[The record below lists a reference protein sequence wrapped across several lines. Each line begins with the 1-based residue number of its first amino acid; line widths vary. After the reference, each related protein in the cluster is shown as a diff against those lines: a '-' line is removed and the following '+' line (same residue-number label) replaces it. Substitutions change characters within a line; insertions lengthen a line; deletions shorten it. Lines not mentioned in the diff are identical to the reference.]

1 MVKLKSWE
9 RSLNIVLTLEGIL
22 VRFPLILVNLK
33 TYREGMGENAVNLT
47 KIAEQVHLKT
57 GTSIAVAPQTVDVK
71 LVIEAAETP
80 VFAQHIDPAG
90 FGQYTG
96 HILPEAMAEAGCS
109 GTLINH
115 SERQLPIE
123 VIRNSVR
130 RAKEADL
137 ITVICVDTV
146 EKGRLVAAFSPD
158 AIAIEPPELI
168 GSGISVS
175 KAKPEV
181 VSGAVAAVKNVNAR
195 IKVLCGAGITDGDD
209 VVIAQ
214 KLGADGILV
223 ASGIVKANNPEAAL
237 LDLARSLRH

>member
-1 MVKLKSWE
+1 VVKLKSWE

>member
-1 MVKLKSWE
+1 VVKLKSGE
-9 RSLNIVLTLEGIL
+9 RSHNIVFTLEGIL

-57 GTSIAVAPQTVDVK
+57 GTSIAVAPQAVDVK
-71 LVIEAAETP
+71 LMIEAAETP

-96 HILPEAMAEAGCS
+96 HILPEAMAEAGCA

-123 VIRNSVR
+123 VVRNSVR

-137 ITVICVDTV
+137 ITVVCVDTV
-146 EKGRLVAAFSPD
+146 EKGRQVAAFSPD

-168 GSGISVS
+168 GSGVSVS

-181 VSGAVAAVKNVNAR
+181 ISGAVAAVKHVNER
-195 IKVLCGAGITDGDD
+195 IKVLCGAGVTNGDD
-209 VVIAQ
+209 VIIAQ

-223 ASGIVKANNPEAAL
+223 ASGVVKANNPEAAL

>member
-1 MVKLKSWE
+1 M
-9 RSLNIVLTLEGIL
+9 IDFTLEGIL

-33 TYREGMGENAVNLT
+33 TYREGMGENAVILT

-57 GTSIAVAPQTVDVK
+57 GASIAVAPQAVDVK
-71 LVIEAAETP
+71 LVIESAETP

-96 HILPEAMAEAGCS
+96 HILPEAMAEAGCA

-115 SERQLPIE
+115 SERQLSIE

-137 ITVICVDTV
+137 ITVVCVDTV
-146 EKGRLVAAFSPD
+146 EKGRQVAAFSPD

-175 KAKPEV
+175 KARPEV
-181 VSGAVAAVKNVNAR
+181 VSGAVAAVKQVDAR
-195 IKVLCGAGITDGDD
+195 IKVLCGAGVTNGDD
-209 VVIAQ
+209 VIIAQ
-214 KLGADGILV
+214 KLGAEGILV